1 MSWRLSAKWRR
12 GESGSQDSTQ
22 AGADSAARPSADA
35 ALERLS
41 ELYAERVDE
50 LEELRR
56 RLEEIGFTLSNHL
69 DDPDAGPPATD
80 DLKRILELARYED
93 YDR

>member
-1 MSWRLSAKWRR
+1 MSWRLSARWRR
-12 GESGSQDSTQ
+12 GESARRDTAK
-22 AGADSAARPSADA
+22 AGVDAPAQPSADA

-41 ELYAERVDE
+41 ELYAERVEE
-50 LEELRR
+50 LDDLRR

-80 DLKRILELARYED
+80 DLKRVLELTRYD
-93 YDR
+93 HDR

>member
-12 GESGSQDSTQ
+12 GESGSRKSTQ
-22 AGADSAARPSADA
+22 AGVDSPAQVPADS

-41 ELYAERVDE
+41 ELYAERVEE
-50 LEELRR
+50 LGELRR

-80 DLKRILELARYED
+80 DLKRILELTRYD

>member
-12 GESGSQDSTQ
+12 GESASRNPTQ
-22 AGADSAARPSADA
+22 AGTDSPAHPSLDA

-41 ELYAERVDE
+41 KLYAERVEE
-50 LEELRR
+50 LDELRR

-69 DDPDAGPPATD
+69 DDPDAGPPAVD
-80 DLKRILELARYED
+80 DLKRILELTRYD
-93 YDR
+93 CDC